1 MKYKAQYQTRANS
14 PFKTIDHVADEIVVT
29 GTEGKPDEI
38 CIIGWNH
45 TDDPNLGLVFRHPVS
60 GFDTAKVIITVATDA
75 A

>member
-1 MKYKAQYQTRANS
+1 MKYKVEYQTRANS
-14 PFKTIDHVADEIVVT
+14 PFKQVDGVADEIVVT
-29 GTEGKPDEI
+29 GTEGKADEL

-45 TDDPNLGLVFRHPVS
+45 TNDPNLGLVFRHAVS